1 MLSGL
6 AYAAADS
13 GVVRM
18 ELAGSAANPP
28 LVVMQG
34 LKTAVLFRGPE
45 ANADDVRE
53 VLEQYNRTQVDL
65 LVDLR
70 MEGDT
75 AALAQKLHGA
85 GCFECTE
92 QHHKQYHS
100 RTVP

>member
-1 MLSGL
+1 
-6 AYAAADS
+6 
-13 GVVRM
+13 
-18 ELAGSAANPP
+18 
-28 LVVMQG
+28 MQG

-75 AALAQKLHGA
+75 AALAQKLHAQDALSAQNSIINSTILAPFHDIIIYVSIRRRGILL
-85 GCFECTE
+85 C
-92 QHHKQYHS
+92 
-100 RTVP
+100 

>member
-1 MLSGL
+1 M
-6 AYAAADS
+6 
-13 GVVRM
+13 RM

-53 VLEQYNRTQVDL
+53 VLEQYNRHAGGSAGG
-65 LVDLR
+65 LR

-75 AALAQKLHGA
+75 AALAQNRNAQDHALSAQNSIINSTILAPFH
-85 GCFECTE
+85 
-92 QHHKQYHS
+92 
-100 RTVP
+100 

>member
-1 MLSGL
+1 
-6 AYAAADS
+6 
-13 GVVRM
+13 M

-65 LVDLR
+65 LVDLK
-70 MEGDT
+70 
-75 AALAQKLHGA
+75 QKYWQVLPVGPTSF
-85 GCFECTE
+85 GRFSE
-92 QHHKQYHS
+92 
-100 RTVP
+100 